1 MFTSYSKCAHKSFKT
16 NKRRTQK
23 IFYEHEHYIQDDH
36 EVKDDWQIYIDHCTI
51 NADLRKRELY
61 WQHLLKTFFPNGLNE
76 CKESG
81 LYNKLARQ
89 KISGFIL
96 SLVKYYYYYYYYYY
110 HYYFYH
116 YCHYY
121 YRLIVVIVIII
132 TAFVL

>member
-1 MFTSYSKCAHKSFKT
+1 MKLRMIGRFTLTIALF
-16 NKRRTQK
+16 
-23 IFYEHEHYIQDDH
+23 
-36 EVKDDWQIYIDHCTI
+36 I

-110 HYYFYH
+110 YHYYFYR

-132 TAFVL
+132 IAFVL